1 MPLCEESLLAN
12 ISGGRTSSFGTSW
25 LLECLR
31 LLHSLLLEGA
41 RQKSPVQKMEE
52 RGGNRG
58 GKKLRSAV
66 KRMKRYEEE
75 GTFSTICIFAA
86 KKSVFMGKHAFRVT
100 RLAQV
105 DDVIEGDEAKNAR
118 SVRGRQ
124 KTRGR
129 FE

>member
-1 MPLCEESLLAN
+1 
-12 ISGGRTSSFGTSW
+12 
-25 LLECLR
+25 
-31 LLHSLLLEGA
+31 
-41 RQKSPVQKMEE
+41 MEE

-58 GKKLRSAV
+58 GGKKLRSVV

-86 KKSVFMGKHAFRVT
+86 KKCVFMGKHAFRVT